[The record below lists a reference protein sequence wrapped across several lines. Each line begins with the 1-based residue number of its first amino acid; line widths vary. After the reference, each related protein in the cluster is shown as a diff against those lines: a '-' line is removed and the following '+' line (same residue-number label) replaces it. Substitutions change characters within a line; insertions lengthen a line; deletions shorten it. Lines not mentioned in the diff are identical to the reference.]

1 MTARSFGFRESL
13 ALVHGDFDPFPY
25 VTAKNVIGKTVLF
38 SSIVDHIQE
47 RSPNSTGAYFYCNHD
62 DESRNKS
69 IEVLKSF
76 LVQLIGNDTPNS
88 VGVEYMYITILAI
101 KTPRSTSKRVYKEM
115 IQTVLKCHD
124 DPWLAIDGLDECEPN
139 ERKEVLSLITDLVE
153 SQELDVGLRVLVASR
168 NEGDIERSLQKSFR
182 LNLTSLQLK
191 GGIGI
196 YVDLEAKELGRK
208 WQFDNVE
215 TQEIYKSVC
224 ERTQGRLSRTF
235 NPESLIGLK
244 AARDVSFS
252 RPDHGKPS
260 LPKHIGR
267 PEGGTPSRHHST
279 RP

>member
-1 MTARSFGFRESL
+1 MTARSFGFQESL
-13 ALVHGDFDPFPY
+13 ALVRGDSDPSPF
-25 VTAKNVIGKTVLF
+25 VTADYVIGKTVLF
-38 SSIVDHIQE
+38 SSIVDHILE
-47 RSPNSTGAYFYCNHD
+47 RFPDSTGAYFYCNHD

-76 LVQLIGNDTPNS
+76 LVQLIGSDSSNS
-88 VGVEYMYITILAI
+88 VGVEYMYNTILAI
-101 KTPRSTSKRVYKEM
+101 KTPRSTPKKLYEEM

-139 ERKEVLSLITDLVE
+139 ERNEILSLITGLVE

-168 NEGDIERSLQKSFR
+168 NEGDIERSLQRSFH

-196 YVDLEAKELGRK
+196 YVDLEAKKLGRK
-208 WQFDNVE
+208 WQFDNFE

-224 ERTQGRLSRTF
+224 DRTQGRLSRTF
-235 NPESLIGLK
+235 NPESLIGLS

-252 RPDHGKPS
+252 RPNHGEPS
-260 LPKHIGR
+260 PPKHVGR
-267 PEGGTPSRHHST
+267 SEGRTASRHHST

>member
-1 MTARSFGFRESL
+1 M
-13 ALVHGDFDPFPY
+13 ALVRGDSDPSPF
-25 VTAKNVIGKTVLF
+25 VTANGVIGKTVLF
-38 SSIVDHIQE
+38 SSIIDHILE
-47 RSPNSTGAYFYCNHD
+47 RFPNSTGAYFYCNHD

-76 LVQLIGNDTPNS
+76 LVQLISNDTPNS
-88 VGVEYMYITILAI
+88 VVVEYMYTTILAI
-101 KTPRSTSKRVYKEM
+101 KTPRSTPKRVYEEM

-124 DPWLAIDGLDECEPN
+124 DPWLAIDGLDECEPK
-139 ERKEVLSLITDLVE
+139 ERKEILSLITDLVE

-168 NEGDIERSLQKSFR
+168 NEGDIERSLQRSFH

-191 GGIGI
+191 GGIEI
-196 YVDLEAKELGRK
+196 YADLEAKRLGRK

-224 ERTQGRLSRTF
+224 DRTQGRLSRSL
-235 NPESLIGLK
+235 NPEVLIGLNI
-244 AARDVSFS
+244 ARDVSFS
-252 RPDHGKPS
+252 RPNYGKPS
-260 LPKHIGR
+260 PPKHVGR

>member
-1 MTARSFGFRESL
+1 MTARYFGFQESL
-13 ALVHGDFDPFPY
+13 ALVRSDSDPSPF
-25 VTAKNVIGKTVLF
+25 VTTNGVIGKTVLF

-47 RSPNSTGAYFYCNHD
+47 RSPSSTGAYFYCNHD

-69 IEVLKSF
+69 IEVLKSI

-88 VGVEYMYITILAI
+88 VGVEYMYTTILAI
-101 KTPRSTSKRVYKEM
+101 KNPRSIPRRVYKEM

-139 ERKEVLSLITDLVE
+139 ERKEILSLITDLVE
-153 SQELDVGLRVLVASR
+153 SQELDAGLRVLVASR
-168 NEGDIERSLQKSFR
+168 NEGDIERSLQRSFH

-196 YVDLEAKELGRK
+196 YVDLEAKKLGWK

-224 ERTQGRLSRTF
+224 DRTQGRLSRPF
-235 NPESLIGLK
+235 NPGSLIGLK

-252 RPDHGKPS
+252 CPNHGKPS
-260 LPKHIGR
+260 PPKHVGR
-267 PEGGTPSRHHST
+267 SEGGTPSRHHST

>member
-1 MTARSFGFRESL
+1 M
-13 ALVHGDFDPFPY
+13 
-25 VTAKNVIGKTVLF
+25 LF
-38 SSIVDHIQE
+38 SSIVDHILKCF
-47 RSPNSTGAYFYCNHD
+47 PNNTGAYFYCNYD

-88 VGVEYMYITILAI
+88 VAVEYMYNTILAI
-101 KTPRSTSKRVYKEM
+101 KTPRSTPKRVYKEM
-115 IQTVLKCHD
+115 IQTVLKCYD

-139 ERKEVLSLITDLVE
+139 ERKEILSLITDLVE

-168 NEGDIERSLQKSFR
+168 NDGDIERSLQRSFH

-196 YVDLEAKELGRK
+196 YVDLEAKKLGRK

-224 ERTQGRLSRTF
+224 DRTQGRLSGPF
-235 NPESLIGLK
+235 DPESLIGLK
-244 AARDVSFS
+244 TARDVSFS
-252 RPDHGKPS
+252 RPNHGKPS
-260 LPKHIGR
+260 PPKHVGR
-267 PEGGTPSRHHST
+267 PEGGTPPRHHST